1 MEFPRYML
9 WRVLYCNSTV
19 SILMILNNVFDDINY
34 NHIILIFIKKVGG
47 LGEAV
52 KLRSLERRYTDF
64 PQQISL

>member
-1 MEFPRYML
+1 ML

-19 SILMILNNVFDDINY
+19 SILVILNNVFDDINY

-52 KLRSLERRYTDF
+52 KLQSTIKEVFDRI
-64 PQQISL
+64 P